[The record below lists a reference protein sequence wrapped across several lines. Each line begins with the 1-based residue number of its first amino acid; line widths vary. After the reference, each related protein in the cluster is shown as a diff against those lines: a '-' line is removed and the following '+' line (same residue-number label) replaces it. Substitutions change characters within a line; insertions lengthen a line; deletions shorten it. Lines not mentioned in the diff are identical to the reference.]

1 MDKNLKK
8 VTIAFNTKTV
18 LSFLNEDFIRIHK
31 SYIVNIN
38 FIVKFR
44 GNQIQTINGEWI
56 DISISYRAELME
68 RLNIVTNSAR

>member
-56 DISISYRAELME
+56 DISISYKAELME
-68 RLNIVTNSAR
+68 RLNIVTNSAK